1 MGGLNRW
8 AVWRQFQL
16 RFLLRKPL
24 LPTLVLSVVVHVLWL
39 QPVQA
44 PSLRLLSSASASSLP
59 VSVTFA
65 TAPRPLLQPRVDTGV
80 AEAVEAEEIAT
91 SDLQM
96 AKPVPVKQDALV
108 NKAMP
113 PIAKLSAEKL
123 LPAKQAAA
131 EWERPEAVTES
142 AIKLQQAVQKQ
153 AVQTQAM
160 TAAPALSNDHL
171 LPVITKP
178 SFSAK
183 PQPPVYPKLALKR
196 RWQGEALVQALVNEQ
211 GVTERVELVQST
223 GYTLLDQSALTA
235 VSAWSFAAAE
245 LDGLNTRAWVQVPV
259 NFTIR

>member
-24 LPTLVLSVVVHVLWL
+24 LLTLILSVVVHVLWL

-96 AKPVPVKQDALV
+96 AKPEPVIQDALV
-108 NKAMP
+108 SKPMP
-113 PIAKLSAEKL
+113 LIAKPSAKKL
-123 LPAKQAAA
+123 LPEKQ
-131 EWERPEAVTES
+131 PEAVAES
-142 AIKLQQAVQKQ
+142 AIKQKQ
-153 AVQTQAM
+153 AVQTEAM
-160 TAAPALSNDHL
+160 TAAPALSDDQL

-196 RWQGEALVQALVNEQ
+196 RWQGQALVQALVNEQ

>member
-24 LPTLVLSVVVHVLWL
+24 LLTLILSVVVHVLWL

-65 TAPRPLLQPRVDTGV
+65 TAPRPLLQPRVDTDV

-91 SDLQM
+91 SDLPM
-96 AKPVPVKQDALV
+96 AKPEPVIQDAPV
-108 NKAMP
+108 SKPMP
-113 PIAKLSAEKL
+113 LIAKPSAKKL
-123 LPAKQAAA
+123 LPEKQ
-131 EWERPEAVTES
+131 PEAVAES
-142 AIKLQQAVQKQ
+142 AIKQKQ
-153 AVQTQAM
+153 AVQTEAM
-160 TAAPALSNDHL
+160 TAAPALSDDQL

-196 RWQGEALVQALVNEQ
+196 RWQGQALVQALVNEQ

-245 LDGLNTRAWVQVPV
+245 RDGLSTRAWVQVPV